1 MRRTLAA
8 IACVG
13 LVACES
19 LEPRVP
25 ADRPTILIDAPID
38 GDEVEI
44 NATFSLTGVV
54 RAPAGGTLRD
64 ARIVLSGAANE
75 ERTVPLSGRNAEL
88 NEELTVARD
97 RFAGVDGRP
106 IDLVVV
112 ATAIV
117 GTQIVD
123 SEPVGRT
130 LTLVDRTPPQVSLRL
145 TPGLGRDGDF
155 DERYAAGMPF
165 VLEVD
170 AEDRIGGVHRIRLE
184 APAHLGGARE
194 VTFSGEPVVSTAF
207 SFEPAAR
214 DDITLSV
221 FVDDVAQRPNSTGQ
235 AVRVQ
240 VGEGPLDTEPPQ
252 VELVRPH
259 VLACGRTSTVALVA
273 RDSGVGVDRV
283 LFTAPQSEA
292 VYFAPSA
299 RATFAVTATVVAPR
313 SGTIE
318 LSASAV
324 DAVGNTSSATTAR
337 YTIADT
343 LPPSLDRADVLAAA
357 IAPGEDLDVA
367 LTAMDACTDLD
378 VFEIA
383 FNDARGVQR
392 TGTVPLGAPSV
403 DATVFVPVPP
413 DLCALEPIA
422 LSPRVRD
429 ATGLVTTGFSTV
441 LPGEDR
447 TRPTI
452 QVNTLVPSGGLE
464 PGQILS
470 ADVVLFDP
478 QSGVRTAT
486 ITVRGQ
492 DLGVANPL
500 FVQVVDFAVAN
511 CDDVMPQVAAVRNLI
526 PADIPFNGPTAAL
539 IIDVVAEDGAG
550 LVNTAQASVPLTS
563 SQPPEVRFLAPPAG
577 LAYAPGA
584 SETVEVFVADAG
596 HPVDTLS
603 LSVRGP
609 ATLQGAASSTVAVLA
624 RSATVAFT
632 LTVDA
637 NAPADADVELIATAY
652 DGATPPNVAQA
663 RRALRT
669 CGSAS
674 IASVSP
680 ALGPVAGDQIVT
692 LVGDGFGPQMTVAI
706 GASSLV
712 DVTVASATVATA
724 RIPAGTYLAGT
735 NDVTVACDGA
745 ATSATLADGY
755 RFVAP
760 PVVTL
765 IQPEPGLVVAPGAD
779 LHVAM
784 SARADGVQLALLEL
798 AGPASV
804 QKALSA
810 PFDVFDAQLPAPQSP
825 GTVTITGSATDDLG
839 QTSIAQRLVSVEVPQ
854 PVSLELLTSS
864 STVATGA
871 TVGVHVLVTLTDG
884 TVVDRTPQASVT
896 VTSTAASVVDSS
908 RLVTVSPGEVTI
920 NATLGAL
927 ATSSSIVVVDDALEF
942 VHPPLFMSFPA
953 GASAEVEVHRFSLG
967 NRTDV
972 TSQVT
977 LSSDDPAV
985 VDVVQG
991 LLVAT
996 GVGDATITAALSS
1009 TMTDT
1014 LHVRVRRDLDV
1025 ESGEVF
1031 ALPNNQAF
1039 ASGRIDGR
1047 VEAHWTST
1055 GVTAFRSNATGS
1067 GVLVING
1074 AFVAHGRPGGPA
1086 DGGRGGFGGG
1096 GGGARSGSPGGVGGD
1111 GVPPGDSTASNPA
1124 PMSPAGSGGGFGT
1137 GGQGA
1142 RVEAT
1147 SAGAGGGALGRGGD
1161 GGGIVVAFGGAMS
1174 TVVGSG
1180 GGGGGHGAGGG
1191 GAGSSVTFTWS
1202 RVVLDGVL
1210 DLRGAPGGSANS
1222 GTPGGGG
1229 AGGFARFW
1237 NELEGS
1243 GEVIV
1248 AGGPG
1253 GSGSISGGGGG
1264 AAGRMVLLL
1273 GTPDSAAHL
1282 VRVHY
1287 RGGRAGEGP
1296 LPGEAGA
1303 AGGTYRSSF

>member
-1 MRRTLAA
+1 MRRTLAL

-13 LVACES
+13 SVACES

-25 ADRPTILIDAPID
+25 AERPTILIDAPID

-54 RAPAGGTLRD
+54 RAPPGGTLRD

-75 ERTVPLSGRNAEL
+75 ERTVELSGRNAEL

-97 RFAGVDGRP
+97 RFAGVDGQP

-117 GTQIVD
+117 GTQVVD
-123 SEPVGRT
+123 SRPVGRT
-130 LTLVDRTPPQVSLRL
+130 LRLVDRTPPQVSLRL
-145 TPGLGRDGDF
+145 TPGLGPDGDF
-155 DERYAAGMPF
+155 DERYAAGTPF

-170 AEDRIGGVHRIRLE
+170 AEDRIGGVRRIRLD
-184 APAHLGGARE
+184 APAHLGGPRE
-194 VTFSGEPVVSTAF
+194 VTFNGEPVVSTTF
-207 SFEPAAR
+207 SFEPASR
-214 DDITLSV
+214 DDIALSV
-221 FVDDVAQRPNSTGQ
+221 FVEDVAQTPNATSR
-235 AVRVQ
+235 AVDVQ
-240 VGEGPLDTEPPQ
+240 VGAGPLDAEPPV
-252 VELVRPH
+252 VELVRPY

-273 RDSGVGVDRV
+273 RDLGVGVDRV
-283 LFTAPQSEA
+283 RFTTPQSEE
-292 VYFAPSA
+292 VFFAPSA
-299 RATFAVTATVVAPR
+299 QPTFAVTATVVAPR

-324 DAVGNTSSATTAR
+324 DAVGNTSSTTTAR

-343 LPPSLDRADVLAAA
+343 LPPSLDRADVLAAT

-392 TGTVPLGAPSV
+392 TGTVALGAPSV

-413 DLCALEPIA
+413 DLCALEPIG

-429 ATGLVTTGFSTV
+429 ASGLVTTGFSTV

-492 DLGVANPL
+492 DLAVANPL
-500 FVQVVDFAVAN
+500 FEQVVDFTVAN

-563 SQPPEVRFLAPPAG
+563 SQPPEVRFLAPAAG

-584 SETVEVFVADAG
+584 SETVEVYVADVS

-603 LSVRGP
+603 LTVLGP
-609 ATLQGAASSTVAVLA
+609 ASLQGAASSTVAVFA

-632 LTVDA
+632 VTVDA
-637 NAPADADVELIATAY
+637 AAPADANIELVATAY
-652 DGATPPNVAQA
+652 DGATPPNLAQA

-669 CGSAS
+669 CGTAS
-674 IASVSP
+674 LTDVTP
-680 ALGPVAGDQIVT
+680 ALGPVAGDHVVT

-724 RIPAGTYLAGT
+724 RIPAGAYIAGT
-735 NDVTVACDGA
+735 HDVTIACDGA
-745 ATSATLADGY
+745 TVSATLPGGY

-760 PVVTL
+760 PVVTFL
-765 IQPEPGLVVAPGAD
+765 QPEPGLGVAPGAD

-784 SARADGVQLALLEL
+784 SARADGVRLALLEL
-798 AGPASV
+798 AGPTSV
-804 QKALSA
+804 QRLVGRQN
-810 PFDVFDAQLPAPQSP
+810 DVFDAQLPAPQTP
-825 GTVTITGSATDDLG
+825 GTVTLTGSATDELG
-839 QTSIAQRLVSVEVPQ
+839 QTSLVQRLVSVAVPQ

-864 STVATGA
+864 STVATGT

-908 RLVTVSPGEVTI
+908 RLVAVSPGEVTI

-927 ATSSSIVVVDDALEF
+927 STSSSIVVVDDALEF

-953 GASAEVEVHRFSLG
+953 GASAEVEVHRFSMG
-967 NRTDV
+967 ARTDV
-972 TSQVT
+972 TAQVT
-977 LSSDDPAV
+977 LSSDDTTV

-1009 TMTDT
+1009 TITDT
-1014 LHVRVRRDLDV
+1014 LLVRVRRDLDV
-1025 ESGEVF
+1025 ASGESF
-1031 ALPNNQAF
+1031 GLPQGQVF
-1039 ASGRIDGR
+1039 ASGQIDGR
-1047 VEAHWTST
+1047 VETHWTSSGLMDFHT
-1055 GVTAFRSNATGS
+1055 SGS
-1067 GVLVING
+1067 GTGALVING
-1074 AFVAHGRPGGPA
+1074 TFVARGRPGGPA
-1086 DGGRGGFGGG
+1086 DGGRGGFDGG
-1096 GGGARSGSPGGVGGD
+1096 GGGAVSGPPGGLGGR
-1111 GVPPGDSTASNPA
+1111 GSPPGDTTFNNPT
-1124 PMSPAGSGGGFGT
+1124 PMTPAGSGGGFGT

-1142 RVEAT
+1142 RIGAT
-1147 SAGAGGGALGRGGD
+1147 SAGAGGGAYGRGGD
-1161 GGGIVVAFGGAMS
+1161 GGGNVIALGGFAS
-1174 TVVGSG
+1174 NGRNSG

-1191 GAGSSVTFTWS
+1191 GGGSSLVFYWQN
-1202 RVVLDGVL
+1202 VVLDGVL
-1210 DLRGAPGGSANS
+1210 DLRGAPGGSANTA
-1222 GTPGGGG
+1222 TPGGGG
-1229 AGGFARFW
+1229 AGGFALFW
-1237 NELEGS
+1237 SDLEGS

-1253 GSGSISGGGGG
+1253 GSSSISGGGGG
-1264 AAGRMVLLL
+1264 GAGGLIVE
-1273 GTPDSAAHL
+1273 GTPVGETHL
-1282 VRVHY
+1282 IRVRY
-1287 RGGRAGEGP
+1287 RGGRAGEAP

-1303 AGGTYRSSF
+1303 AGLVLRSD

>member
-38 GDEVEI
+38 GDAVEI
-44 NATFSLTGVV
+44 NATFSLSGVV

-75 ERTVPLSGRNAEL
+75 ERTVQLSGRNAEL

-97 RFAGVDGRP
+97 RFAGVDGQP

-117 GTQIVD
+117 GTQVID

-145 TPGLGRDGDF
+145 TPGLGPDGDF
-155 DERYAAGMPF
+155 DERYAPGTPF

-170 AEDRIGGVHRIRLE
+170 AEDRIGGVHRIRLD
-184 APAHLGGARE
+184 APAHLGGPRE
-194 VTFSGEPVVSTAF
+194 VTFNGEPVVSTAF

-221 FVDDVAQRPNSTGQ
+221 FVDDVAQSSNSTGR

-240 VGEGPLDTEPPQ
+240 VGEGPLDTEPPV

-283 LFTAPQSEA
+283 LLTAPQSEA

-299 RATFAVTATVVAPR
+299 LATFAVTATVVAPR

-500 FVQVVDFAVAN
+500 FVQVVDFTVAN

-584 SETVEVFVADAG
+584 SETVQVFVADAG

-609 ATLQGAASSTVAVLA
+609 ATLQGATSSTVAVLA

-632 LTVDA
+632 ISIDA
-637 NAPADADVELIATAY
+637 NASADADVELIATAY

-669 CGSAS
+669 CGSAAV
-674 IASVSP
+674 ASVSP

-724 RIPAGTYLAGT
+724 RIPAGAYIAGT
-735 NDVTVACDGA
+735 NDVTVACDGVA
-745 ATSATLADGY
+745 VSATLADGY

-765 IQPEPGLVVAPGAD
+765 LQPEPGLVVAPGAD
-779 LHVAM
+779 LHLAM
-784 SARADGVQLALLEL
+784 SARADDIPLALLEL
-798 AGPASV
+798 GGPTSV
-804 QKALSA
+804 RRSSSWDYHFL
-810 PFDVFDAQLPAPQSP
+810 DAQIPNPQTS
-825 GTVTITGSATDDLG
+825 GTLTVTASATDSLG
-839 QTSIAQRLVSVEVPQ
+839 QTSFVQRLVSVEVPQ
-854 PVSLELLTSS
+854 PASIELLTSS
-864 STVATGA
+864 STVVTGA
-871 TVGVHVLVTLTDG
+871 TVGVHVLATLTDG
-884 TVVDRTPQASVT
+884 TVVDRTPQATVT
-896 VTSTAASVVDSS
+896 VTSTAISVVDPS
-908 RLVTVSPGEVTI
+908 RLLAGSPGAATI
-920 NATLGAL
+920 NATLGGLSA
-927 ATSSSIVVVDDALEF
+927 SSSIVVVDEALEF
-942 VHPPLFMSFPA
+942 MHPPLFLSFPA
-953 GASAEVEVHRFSLG
+953 AGSPGVEVHRFSMG
-967 NRTDV
+967 DQQDV
-972 TSQVT
+972 TSNVT
-977 LSSDDPAV
+977 LTSDNPSV
-985 VDVVQG
+985 VTVVQG
-991 LLVAT
+991 RLVAT
-996 GVGDATITAALSS
+996 GVGDATLTAALSS
-1009 TMTDT
+1009 TITDT
-1014 LHVRVRRDLDV
+1014 LLVRVRPDLDV
-1025 ESGEVF
+1025 GAGEVF
-1031 ALPNNQAF
+1031 ALPRDQSF
-1039 ASGRIDGR
+1039 ASGQIDGR
-1047 VEAHWTST
+1047 VVAHWTPSDPGDLIVSGT
-1055 GVTAFRSNATGS
+1055 GE
-1067 GVLVING
+1067 LVING
-1074 AFVAHGRPGGPA
+1074 AFVARGGPGGPL
-1086 DGGRGGFGGG
+1086 DGGRGNARGGGG
-1096 GGGARSGSPGGVGGD
+1096 GGGALGAESGFGGAGEPFGM
-1111 GVPPGDSTASNPA
+1111 PA
-1124 PMSPAGSGGGFGT
+1124 PFGAPSGTPAGAGGGFGT

-1142 RVEAT
+1142 RDAPT
-1147 SAGAGGGALGRGGD
+1147 SAGAGGGAFGAGGD
-1161 GGGIVVAFGGAMS
+1161 GGGNVV
-1174 TVVGSG
+1174 
-1180 GGGGGHGAGGG
+1180 
-1191 GAGSSVTFTWS
+1191 
-1202 RVVLDGVL
+1202 
-1210 DLRGAPGGSANS
+1210 
-1222 GTPGGGG
+1222 
-1229 AGGFARFW
+1229 
-1237 NELEGS
+1237 
-1243 GEVIV
+1243 
-1248 AGGPG
+1248 
-1253 GSGSISGGGGG
+1253 
-1264 AAGRMVLLL
+1264 
-1273 GTPDSAAHL
+1273 
-1282 VRVHY
+1282 
-1287 RGGRAGEGP
+1287 
-1296 LPGEAGA
+1296 
-1303 AGGTYRSSF
+1303 